1 MSDRQDQIRPDMDGR
16 NDAGLDLSP
25 PQMRSLGYRA
35 VDIVVDH
42 FARIAD
48 DPVVPQGAREPIARL
63 FDAPP
68 PDHGSDPVALLDWL
82 RDNVFANALRTDHP
96 RFFGYIPS
104 PNNFV
109 SAIGD
114 LLASGFNVFAGLAP
128 TNHGPTELELAVI
141 RWLCDLLGLPTGAG
155 GLIVSGGSMANFTA
169 LAVARHR
176 RLGDTTENAVIYVSD
191 QTHSSIERAVRALG
205 FGADQLAVIA
215 SDADYRIDL
224 DVLAERITQD
234 RADGRR
240 PFCVVGTAGTTN
252 TGAIDA
258 LDRLALLCRHE
269 DLWFHVD
276 GAYGAAAAILPEMKA
291 AFAGLSAV
299 DSLSIDPHKWLFQ
312 PFECGCLLV
321 RDRRWLPETFR
332 IVPDY
337 MKDSDV
343 AGDMVNFR
351 DWSLQT
357 TRAFKALKLWM
368 TFKTFGMNGIR
379 TAIRHGLDLGEF
391 TQGFLEARDGWQVV
405 SPASLGAVTFRYIGG
420 PPEGPDCDALNQAMV
435 NALSADGFALV
446 STTILEGRKVI
457 RICALN
463 PRATRDDIRRTVE
476 KLEELAR
483 V

>member
-1 MSDRQDQIRPDMDGR
+1 MSERQAPERPDAHGGVPS
-16 NDAGLDLSP
+16 GLDLTP
-25 PQMRSLGYRA
+25 EQMRALGYRA
-35 VDIVVDH
+35 VDLIADH

-48 DPVVPQGAREPIARL
+48 EPVAPVTERAPIAQL
-63 FDAPP
+63 FDEPP
-68 PDHGSDPVALLDWL
+68 PEDGSDPLALIDWL
-82 RDNVFANALRTDHP
+82 RDHVFAHAIRTNHP

-104 PNNFV
+104 PSNFV
-109 SAIGD
+109 AAIGD

-141 RWLCDLLGLPTGAG
+141 RWLCALLDLPKGAG
-155 GLIVSGGSMANFTA
+155 GLIMSGGSMANFTA

-176 RLGDTTENAVIYVSD
+176 RLGDDASSAVIYVSD

-205 FGADQLAVIA
+205 FRSEQLAIIA
-215 SDADYRIDL
+215 SDASYRMDL
-224 DVLAERITQD
+224 RALAERIARD

-258 LDRLALLCRHE
+258 LDELAGLCQRE

-276 GAYGAAAAILPEMKA
+276 GAYGAAAAILPEMKDT
-291 AFAGLSAV
+291 FAGLNAV

-321 RDRRWLPETFR
+321 RDRDWLPEAFR

-368 TFKTFGMNGIR
+368 TFKTFGLARIR
-379 TAIRHGLDLGEF
+379 AAIRHGLALGEF
-391 TQGFLEARDGWQVV
+391 TQRFLEARDSWQVV
-405 SPASLGAVTFRYIGG
+405 SPASLGAVTFRYVGG
-420 PPEGPDCDALNQAMV
+420 PSGGPESDALNQTMV
-435 NALSADGFALV
+435 ERLTADGFALV

-463 PRATRDDIRRTVE
+463 PRATQDDIRRTIE

-483 V
+483 G